1 MVGVWSMR
9 EEEVVTRRE
18 AGKRNSGS
26 GTVRTL
32 VNKPTLL
39 IAVMAINLMIRC
51 SIKII
56 VTAM

>member
-1 MVGVWSMR
+1 MR

-18 AGKRNSGS
+18 AAKRNSGS

-51 SIKII
+51 SIKIV